1 MKTENDIREENKKI
15 SELINNLL
23 KKIKHKCE
31 MNYYKLL
38 KIKFVKKVLF

>member
-23 KKIKHKCE
+23 KKIKQSSK
-31 MNYYKLL
+31 
-38 KIKFVKKVLF
+38 